1 MRGSLARM
9 KCEYLKTQKKN
20 ERQEQLL
27 KEEEFRKKA
36 EIKHKQ
42 EIERRMHPRT
52 KDDFN
57 ILFDE
62 LELWRVNEI

>member
-1 MRGSLARM
+1 M
-9 KCEYLKTQKKN
+9 
-20 ERQEQLL
+20 

-36 EIKHKQ
+36 EIKHKS

-52 KDDFN
+52 KEDFN

-62 LELWRVNEI
+62 LELWRVNEISKIK

>member
-1 MRGSLARM
+1 M
-9 KCEYLKTQKKN
+9 
-20 ERQEQLL
+20 

-36 EIKHKQ
+36 EVKHKQ